1 MATWARRILLMVEL
15 TVGVEA
21 PAAVQLVQLTENSFD
36 VTMFGLLVVQSPDRS
51 RSGRCHD
58 P

>member
-1 MATWARRILLMVEL
+1 MVEL

-36 VTMFGLLVVQSPDRS
+36 LTMFGLLVVQSPDRS